1 MTDLVLLH
9 GGQHGSWCWKFF
21 VDAIKQ
27 REALFER
34 VICLDMPGC
43 GTKRGRDVSTLTF
56 GDIIKELNDELRAAN
71 VRDAVLLGHSIAGVL
86 LPMMATEDQ
95 SLYSRLV
102 YLATAVPAEGQSI
115 MELLGSS
122 LHGQNP
128 EEVGWPLNPVTT
140 APVDMQ
146 KAMFGA
152 DMSDA
157 QLTWLLGEAAADV
170 TPPAIATQPAA
181 REGYANAVPSV
192 YILTARDGILPPA
205 WQRKFAE
212 RLGCEDLIEIDTP
225 HEPFV
230 TDPELLGATLAEWMI
245 SRRS

>member
-27 REALFER
+27 REPLFDR

-43 GTKRGRDVSTLTF
+43 GTKRGRDVSTLTL
-56 GDIIKELNDELRAAN
+56 GDIVKELNDELRAAN

-86 LPMMATEDQ
+86 LPLMVIEDQ

-115 MELLGSS
+115 MQLLGSS
-122 LHGQNP
+122 LHGQNS
-128 EEVGWPLNPVTT
+128 EEVGWPMNPLTT
-140 APVDMQ
+140 PPADMQ

-152 DMSDA
+152 DMTDA
-157 QLTWLLGEAAADV
+157 QLAWLLEEATDDV
-170 TPPAIATQPAA
+170 TPPAVATEPAV
-181 REGYANAVPSV
+181 REGYANTVPSV
-192 YILTARDGILPPA
+192 YILTSRDGILPPE
-205 WQRKFAE
+205 WQRRFAE
-212 RLGCEDLIEIDTP
+212 RLGCEHLIEIDTP

-230 TDPELLGATLAEWMI
+230 TDPELLGATLADWMM